1 MNLGVSAM
9 NAMDIITKLKDHK
22 PTILG
27 QENYK
32 EFSVLI
38 PLLEVNGETHI
49 LFEVRSSKL
58 RSQPGDICFPGGKID
73 RNDVDEKD
81 CAIRETT
88 EELGIARSSIL
99 QVTPLDYLVSFGS
112 IIYTFVAK
120 ISNDEKMNINKDEVE
135 EVFTVPLSYL
145 MNAKPEKYRV
155 DFEVK
160 PESDF
165 PYELI
170 QGGKD
175 YDWRPRKLDEYFYF
189 YENRVIWGLTAKIL
203 TNFLSLIHTK

>member
-112 IIYTFVAK
+112 IIYTYVAK

-160 PESDF
+160 PERDF